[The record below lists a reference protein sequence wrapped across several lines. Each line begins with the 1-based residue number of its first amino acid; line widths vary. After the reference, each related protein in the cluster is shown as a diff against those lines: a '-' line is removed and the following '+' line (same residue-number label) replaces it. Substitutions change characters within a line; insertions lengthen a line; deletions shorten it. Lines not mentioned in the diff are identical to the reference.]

1 MYVLLFIINLDAL
14 LILVRLYVLLIFGNF
29 VRPVDI
35 RTVGSSKTLRTVNG
49 TVSKAVHA
57 VDVREPIRPVNSN
70 EIVGTVNSNN
80 PVNSSKPVHPR
91 NSSPGNCLFVLLMF
105 VNL

>member
-1 MYVLLFIINLDAL
+1 M
-14 LILVRLYVLLIFGNF
+14 
-29 VRPVDI
+29 
-35 RTVGSSKTLRTVNG
+35 
-49 TVSKAVHA
+49 HA

-80 PVNSSKPVHPR
+80 PVNSSKPVHPG